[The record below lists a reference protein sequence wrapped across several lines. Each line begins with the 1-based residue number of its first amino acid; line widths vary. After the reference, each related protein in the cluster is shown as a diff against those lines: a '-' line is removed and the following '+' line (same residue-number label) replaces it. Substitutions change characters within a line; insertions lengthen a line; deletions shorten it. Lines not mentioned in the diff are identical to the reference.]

1 MKWKDILAVLAAI
14 SLPTALNVYLIAIAV
29 QTLSLHG
36 AAAAMA
42 DLDFYAAFFICGSCA
57 VIISLLGATASW
69 IIDSNLKKLY
79 IAGFII
85 NAIAPFIVKMVFEI
99 LWE

>member
-1 MKWKDILAVLAAI
+1 MKRRDILTVLAAI
-14 SLPTALNVYLIAIAV
+14 ALPTAINIYLIAIAV
-29 QTLSLHG
+29 NTLSLHG

-42 DLDFYAAFFICGSCA
+42 DLDFYAAFFIYGFCA

-69 IIDSNLKKLY
+69 IIDSNHKTLY
-79 IAGFII
+79 MAGFIV
-85 NAIAPFIVKMVFEI
+85 NAVLPFVVKIVFGI

>member
-1 MKWKDILAVLAAI
+1 MKRKDILAVLAAI
-14 SLPTALNVYLIAIAV
+14 ALPTALNVYLIAIAV

-42 DLDFYAAFFICGSCA
+42 DLDFYAAFFIYGFCA

-79 IAGFII
+79 MSGFIV
-85 NAIAPFIVKMVFEI
+85 NAVAPFIVKIVFEI
-99 LWE
+99 LYE